1 MPFKKTAFALA
12 CASALLSTSAF
23 AANDKLTI
31 GITQYPAT
39 LHPDIDSMVAK
50 AYTKGFVNRETIGYD
65 QNWELVCFYC
75 EEVPSFENGLAQIV
89 DRPHAKEGES
99 KQGIK
104 MRVSLKS
111 DLYWGDGT
119 PITTKDMVFWH
130 KVVTSPDVQGNPEL
144 TTLQQIEKLD
154 VVDEHT
160 LDVYVDRIS
169 FKYNADYIPHVL
181 PSHIEESIFE
191 NDPSKYHLN
200 TKFVTEPTLA
210 GLYSGPYIIEQLK
223 QGQFVKMTRNEHW
236 KGKQPH
242 FATVTLKTVSDT
254 QALQANLLSGDV
266 DYIPGELG
274 LTLDQALQFEKKFG
288 DRFNVDIRPA
298 SLYEHLDVQL
308 NNPHLSEV
316 KVRQALLFGLDRKLI
331 TDKLFDGKQQVANS
345 DTSPL
350 DSIYTSETPTYD
362 YNPEKAKQLLKEAGY
377 ELVNGVQMKD
387 GEPLEIEFMTTA
399 GNKTRELVQQFAQGQ
414 WKKIGIKAAINNQTA
429 RVYFGTTLTERK
441 HKGLA
446 MFAWSSSPEN
456 PPLTILHSDYIP
468 TKDNQWA
475 GQNYAGYSNPEM
487 DRVLEA
493 IDSELNK
500 EKRTELWKQF
510 QNLYATELPALPL
523 YYRSDSY
530 ILPKWLVNVEPTGHQ
545 HYSSYW
551 SENWSR
557 AN

>member
-1 MPFKKTAFALA
+1 MLFKKTAFALA
-12 CASALLSTSAF
+12 CASALLSTSAL

-50 AYTKGFVNRETIGYD
+50 AYTNGFVNRTTIGYD
-65 QNWELVCFYC
+65 QNWKLVCFYC
-75 EEVPSFENGLAQIV
+75 EQVPSFENGLAQII

-99 KQGIK
+99 KQGVK
-104 MRVSLKS
+104 MRVTLKP

-119 PITTKDMVFWH
+119 PITTKDMAFWH
-130 KVVTSPDVQGNPEL
+130 KVVTSPDVQGNPGL
-144 TTLQQIEKLD
+144 TTLQQIEKVE

-160 LDVYVDRIS
+160 VNVYVDRIS
-169 FKYNADYIPHVL
+169 FKYNADYIPGVL
-181 PSHIEESIFE
+181 PTHIEKSIFE
-191 NDPSKYHLN
+191 NEPKSYHLN
-200 TKFVTEPTLA
+200 TKFVTEPTMA

-223 QGQFVKMTRNEHW
+223 QGQFVKLSRNKHW

-242 FATVTLKTVSDT
+242 FDIVTLKTVSDT

-308 NNPHLSEV
+308 DNPHLSEV

-331 TDKLFDGKQQVANS
+331 TDKLFEGRQQVANS

-350 DSIYTSETPTYD
+350 DSIYTTDTPTYE

-387 GEPLEIEFMTTA
+387 GKPLEIEFMTTA

-414 WKKIGIKAAINNQTA
+414 WKKIGIQTAINNQTA

-475 GQNYAGYSNPEM
+475 GQNYAGYNNPEM
-487 DRVLEA
+487 DRILEA
-493 IDSELNK
+493 IDGELNK

-530 ILPKWLVNVEPTGHQ
+530 IFPKWLVNVEPTGHQ